1 MKKLKM
7 QVVQTGEAINRQE
20 ALIKGKGEETL
31 KHHVIAIIDNDLWQV
46 VKPDKLQESTLKLKA
61 P

>member
-1 MKKLKM
+1 M
-7 QVVQTGEAINRQE
+7 QVVQTGEAIKRQE

-31 KHHVIAIIDNDLWQV
+31 KHHVSAIIDNDLWQV